1 MNKNINPK
9 SGLYTL
15 NQDPKTSPGK
25 KPLLDPE
32 VDPESPDENP
42 GINPTTNPE
51 RFDDDPEPFLEP
63 EIGDDPDEERK
74 KMPTM

>member
-1 MNKNINPK
+1 MTENNEDILG
-9 SGLYTL
+9 STL
-15 NQDPKTSPGK
+15 VNQDPKTSPGK

-74 KMPTM
+74 KLPTM